1 MLEPEFLTIQ
11 NRTLINAINQIIFVP
26 DFSLPSFGIE
36 IFAQTN
42 SSYQVANRL
51 FQQQRYEEA
60 LPILTSIHRQEPQ
73 IFEFLNLLVECHLQL
88 KQYDIAED
96 IIKKSLQNGVNVGF
110 TNILLGELYYIEG
123 DTTKAFSVWK
133 IIRLSSK
140 ICRYTSPRKIN
151 DET

>member
-1 MLEPEFLTIQ
+1 MRLSKLFLL
-11 NRTLINAINQIIFVP
+11 LILL
-26 DFSLPSFGIE
+26 SPSFGIE
-36 IFAQTN
+36 ILAQIN
-42 SSYQVANRL
+42 SSYQIANNL

-88 KQYDIAED
+88 KQYNIAKD

-123 DTTKAFSVWK
+123 DTTKAFSVWENNL
-133 IIRLSSK
+133 RLSSK
-140 ICRYTSPRKIN
+140 NMSVYHNTAKSMAKLKNLIVPLKYYL
-151 DET
+151 